1 VARIFLTHPPEALA
15 NYYGDRAVAGLKAL
29 GEVRLNTAGRELTV
43 EELIEAARGCEVI
56 VSYRQTP
63 GWPELFAASPDLVAF
78 SRCAIDIR
86 NVDVAAASAA
96 GILVTQ
102 ASAGFI
108 ASVSEW
114 VIGAM
119 IDLGRRITAST
130 EAYHAGTVPAG
141 VMGRELKGATLG
153 ILGYGQIGEYLAR
166 VAGALGMRVLVYDPY
181 KKVGDPALTQLEMT
195 ALLSESDFVVCLVV
209 ANDSTEK
216 LVNAAAFAAMKPGAY
231 FINASRGNL
240 VDDDALVAALQSGRL
255 AGVALDVGRA
265 PDQMP
270 VPAIARDPKVIATP
284 HTAGLT
290 LPAIE
295 HQSLETV
302 AQVAEILQ
310 GRAPKGDRAEQ
321 PRNRG
326 VADRREIVVEH
337 ADPGEVLGRGEAHDV
352 VGERPHEREPARR
365 GDRHRADHPGG
376 ATGAHR
382 AQRRGH
388 GHPGGEAVVD
398 DDHGPRARV
407 ECGAVRRVG
416 RTLRADRPRLQQG
429 FPVEPGV
436 VGAGRGGMRGDV
448 HLAALVDR
456 ADRHLVGAGG
466 AELAHEHDVQVARE
480 RVRDRAAEH
489 HRAAR
494 DGGDERPLPA
504 VLGERAGEPL
514 AGFLPVAEHAP
525 VIARAPAGSA

>member
-310 GRAPKGDRAEQ
+310 GRAPKGAVNPAQATRLA
-321 PRNRG
+321 RL
-326 VADRREIVVEH
+326 RR
-337 ADPGEVLGRGEAHDV
+337 
-352 VGERPHEREPARR
+352 
-365 GDRHRADHPGG
+365 
-376 ATGAHR
+376 
-382 AQRRGH
+382 
-388 GHPGGEAVVD
+388 
-398 DDHGPRARV
+398 
-407 ECGAVRRVG
+407 
-416 RTLRADRPRLQQG
+416 
-429 FPVEPGV
+429 F
-436 VGAGRGGMRGDV
+436 
-448 HLAALVDR
+448 
-456 ADRHLVGAGG
+456 
-466 AELAHEHDVQVARE
+466 
-480 RVRDRAAEH
+480 
-489 HRAAR
+489 
-494 DGGDERPLPA
+494 
-504 VLGERAGEPL
+504 
-514 AGFLPVAEHAP
+514 
-525 VIARAPAGSA
+525 

>member
-1 VARIFLTHPPEALA
+1 VAKIFLTHPPEALA

-29 GEVRLNTAGRELTV
+29 GEVRFNTAGRELAV
-43 EELIEAARGCEVI
+43 QELIEAARGCEVI

-102 ASAGFI
+102 ASAGFV

-119 IDLGRRITAST
+119 IDLGRRITASS

-166 VAGALGMRVLVYDPY
+166 IAVALGMRVLVYDPY
-181 KKVGDPALTQLEMT
+181 KKVGDPALTQLEMP
-195 ALLSESDFVVCLVV
+195 ALLRESDFVVCLVV

-216 LVNAAAFAAMKPGAY
+216 LVNAEAFAAMKPGAW
-231 FINASRGNL
+231 FVNASRGNL
-240 VDDDALVAALQSGRL
+240 VDDEALVGALESGRL
-255 AGVALDVGRA
+255 AGAALDVGRA

-270 VPAIARDPKVIATP
+270 VPAIARHSKVIATP

-290 LPAIE
+290 LPSIE

-310 GRAPKGDRAEQ
+310 GRAPKGAVNAAQATRLA
-321 PRNRG
+321 RL
-326 VADRREIVVEH
+326 RR
-337 ADPGEVLGRGEAHDV
+337 
-352 VGERPHEREPARR
+352 
-365 GDRHRADHPGG
+365 
-376 ATGAHR
+376 
-382 AQRRGH
+382 
-388 GHPGGEAVVD
+388 
-398 DDHGPRARV
+398 
-407 ECGAVRRVG
+407 
-416 RTLRADRPRLQQG
+416 
-429 FPVEPGV
+429 
-436 VGAGRGGMRGDV
+436 
-448 HLAALVDR
+448 
-456 ADRHLVGAGG
+456 
-466 AELAHEHDVQVARE
+466 
-480 RVRDRAAEH
+480 
-489 HRAAR
+489 
-494 DGGDERPLPA
+494 
-504 VLGERAGEPL
+504 
-514 AGFLPVAEHAP
+514 
-525 VIARAPAGSA
+525 